1 MRGKIKKLPF
11 IKLSFYFP
19 SLLETNLNKAKY
31 SIYRKT
37 LNSFNVTGF
46 LLKEKRLP
54 TPALVNIH
62 CFAAALAWKPL
73 YLVIY
78 SSFFYYCT
86 CHHIRT
92 ASLPLGNKD
101 EEKYDNRLILLMNLT
116 RSNKLPNTRVFVAAE
131 NGSVEVLELL
141 ALCISQFHLRPGPP
155 PPGLTPGN

>member
-54 TPALVNIH
+54 TPALVNNIH
-62 CFAAALAWKPL
+62 CFAAALA
-73 YLVIY
+73 
-78 SSFFYYCT
+78 
-86 CHHIRT
+86 
-92 ASLPLGNKD
+92 
-101 EEKYDNRLILLMNLT
+101 
-116 RSNKLPNTRVFVAAE
+116 
-131 NGSVEVLELL
+131 
-141 ALCISQFHLRPGPP
+141 
-155 PPGLTPGN
+155 

>member
-11 IKLSFYFP
+11 IQTFFVFSLSFG
-19 SLLETNLNKAKY
+19 N
-31 SIYRKT
+31 RKP

-62 CFAAALAWKPL
+62 CFAAALAWQPL

-86 CHHIRT
+86 CHHIHT

-141 ALCISQFHLRPGPP
+141 ALFLLKTG
-155 PPGLTPGN
+155 TFDAKNWY